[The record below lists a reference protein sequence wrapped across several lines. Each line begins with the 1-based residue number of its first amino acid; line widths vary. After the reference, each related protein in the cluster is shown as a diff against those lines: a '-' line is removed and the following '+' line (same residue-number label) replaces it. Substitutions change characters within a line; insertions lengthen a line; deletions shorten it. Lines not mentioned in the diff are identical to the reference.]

1 MDNTSINALRP
12 RTQTQLDLSNT
23 TEQLQL
29 QAHDVI
35 TGNDLGRRAWS
46 GFATLLLTCDPNSC
60 WDRIIG
66 TTSLTFSITKALP
79 LPSDLLVYQNN
90 SVVCYS
96 LFFFNKLEI
105 VFSPSHE
112 QTNKW
117 TKQASRISSKFLLPM
132 TSSRNT
138 ERLVDRK
145 HLCKWLSCYTNSTV
159 IFYKDFS
166 NLRKSVGQLS
176 ARGKYF

>member
-12 RTQTQLDLSNT
+12 RTQTQLDLPNT

-29 QAHDVI
+29 QAHNVI
-35 TGNDLGRRAWS
+35 TGNDLGRRACS
-46 GFATLLLTCDPNSC
+46 GFATLLLICDTDSC
-60 WDRIIG
+60 WGRIIG

-90 SVVCYS
+90 SVVCYG
-96 LFFFNKLEI
+96 FFNSLEI
-105 VFSPSHE
+105 VFCPSHK

-117 TKQASRISSKFLLPM
+117 TKQASRISNKFLLPM
-132 TSSRNT
+132 TSSHNT

-145 HLCKWLSCYTNSTV
+145 HLCKRLSCYTNSSV
-159 IFYKDFS
+159 IFYKAFS
-166 NLRKSVGQLS
+166 NQRKSVGHLS